1 MASEETFVVVVERYV
16 HETEPLLLRL
26 NRTEIG
32 IPVFDEAGEADR
44 FLAAFWEVLGPG
56 YESVEVSARE
66 LGELLLERC
75 VDQAGCAIISPPP
88 TLEGGWR
95 VMDLRRF
102 AEVLSEG

>member
-26 NRTEIG
+26 NGIEVG
-32 IPVFDEAGEADR
+32 IPVFNEAGEAGQ
-44 FLAAFWEVLGPG
+44 FLDAFWEVLGPG
-56 YESVEVSARE
+56 YEAVEVSARK
-66 LGELLLERC
+66 LGELLMERC

-102 AEVLSEG
+102 AEVLCEG